1 MDYNR
6 LRGFIDL
13 ATLTVTAAQWLG
25 KDDVTVQVAFQRES
39 HRLDFDLPPYD
50 AEVLVCKLV
59 AALALGA
66 AREHGLQWEDMQI
79 SEFRIFTTNGVDT
92 HSTIEGA
99 VTGPGIRREFSVTFV

>member
-1 MDYNR
+1 MDYTR

-25 KDDVTVQVAFQRES
+25 KDDVTVQVNTAGG

-79 SEFRIFTTNGVDT
+79 SELRIFTTNGVDM

-99 VTGPGIRREFSVTFV
+99 VTGPNDIRRAFSVTFV